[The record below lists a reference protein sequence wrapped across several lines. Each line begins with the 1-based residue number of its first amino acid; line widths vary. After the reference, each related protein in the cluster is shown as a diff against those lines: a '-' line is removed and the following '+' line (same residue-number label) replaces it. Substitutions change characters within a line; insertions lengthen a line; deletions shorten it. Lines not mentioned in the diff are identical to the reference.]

1 MGEYLTRFR
10 SALTFLWYKGWNE
23 SSWDPQFAGKCSW

>member
-10 SALTFLWYKGWNE
+10 SALTFLWYKG
-23 SSWDPQFAGKCSW
+23 